1 MDDQST
7 LVPKANNI
15 EALLLTTSA
24 TTGWLD
30 WIHGELWLFPTGLL
44 RIPLGLTATLL
55 HGIRGQEL
63 PTWRSFDKKTFDA
76 LLALKRSRWIPQE
89 QIQKAY
95 LHRGVMTDRLR
106 LELVDQRTMK
116 FLWLPW
122 DGAWK
127 PLHGALQ
134 EWLGAELVI
143 D

>member
-1 MDDQST
+1 MDDQSAI
-7 LVPKANNI
+7 VPKANNR

-30 WIHGELWLFPTGLL
+30 WLHGEPWLFPTGLL

-55 HGIRGQEL
+55 HGMRSQEL
-63 PTWRSFDKKTFDA
+63 PTWHNFDEKTFEA
-76 LLALKRSRWIPQE
+76 FLALKRSFWIPQE
-89 QIQKAY
+89 QIQEAY
-95 LHRGVMTDRLR
+95 LHRGITTDRLR
-106 LELVDQRTMK
+106 LKQVDQRTIK

-127 PLHGALQ
+127 PLQEALQ
-134 EWLGAELVI
+134 EWLGDRLII